1 LLKLLARDFFRAKS
15 QIVVVEPRAPQPLF
29 PLHEHDFHEIVIVA
43 SGCGWHVLNDEPHLI
58 SCGEV
63 VYLGPQDRHA
73 FEEVHDLY
81 LTNVLYRPDG
91 ALVHPDR
98 IGPYLPPAASGSGE
112 RRYWQIADDVVH
124 RLGPLL
130 TDLAV
135 ESRKL
140 DAASQLM
147 AEAVFA
153 QLVVT
158 LWRERFAADGEHL
171 APAARLTQVLHYLRH
186 HCTGPID
193 LDEVAHRFGYS
204 SRTFRRVFR
213 EATATTPHGYLVRL
227 RVAHAMRALRS
238 TDDNVTEIAFAS
250 GFHDSNYFSYSFRKL
265 IGISPTRY
273 RAQVRSSPLPPPGG
287 APQRRAASS

>member
-1 LLKLLARDFFRAKS
+1 LLKLLARDFFRGAS
-15 QIVVVEPRAPQPLF
+15 QLVVVEPRAPQHLF

-43 SGCGWHVLNDEPHLI
+43 SGSGCHILNDEPHLI

-63 VYLGPQDRHA
+63 VYLGPEDRHA

-91 ALVHPDR
+91 PLLQPDR
-98 IGPYLPPAASGSGE
+98 MRPYLPPAVRGQGE
-112 RRYWQIADDVVH
+112 RRYWQIADHVVD
-124 RLGPLL
+124 RLGPSLGA
-130 TDLAV
+130 LAL
-135 ESRKL
+135 ESKKL
-140 DAASQLM
+140 DPASQLM

-186 HCTGPID
+186 HCTQAID

-204 SRTFRRVFR
+204 SRTLRRVFR
-213 EATATTPHGYLVRL
+213 DATATTPHGYLVRL

-273 RAQVRSSPLPPPGG
+273 REQVRTLC
-287 APQRRAASS
+287 RTASS

>member
-1 LLKLLARDFFRAKS
+1 MLKLLARDFFRGKS
-15 QIVVVEPRAPQPLF
+15 QFVVVEPRAPQPLF
-29 PLHEHDFHEIVIVA
+29 PLHEHDFHEIVVVA

-63 VYLGPQDRHA
+63 VYLGPDDRHA

-91 ALVHPDR
+91 PLAHPDR
-98 IGPYLPPAASGSGE
+98 IRPYLPPAGSGSGE
-112 RRYWQIADDVVH
+112 RRYWQIADDVAH

-130 TDLAV
+130 GDLAV
-135 ESRKL
+135 ESKKL
-140 DAASQLM
+140 DAASQFM

-158 LWRERFAADGEHL
+158 LWRERFATDSEHL
-171 APAARLTQVLHYLRH
+171 APAARLMQILHYLRH
-186 HCTGPID
+186 HCTQAID

-204 SRTFRRVFR
+204 SRTLRRLFRD
-213 EATATTPHGYLVRL
+213 ATAVTPHGYLVRL

-238 TDDNVTEIAFAS
+238 TDDNVTDIAFAS

-265 IGISPTRY
+265 IGISPSRF
-273 RAQVRSSPLPPPGG
+273 RENVEA
-287 APQRRAASS
+287 ARRAVSAGEPCVGR